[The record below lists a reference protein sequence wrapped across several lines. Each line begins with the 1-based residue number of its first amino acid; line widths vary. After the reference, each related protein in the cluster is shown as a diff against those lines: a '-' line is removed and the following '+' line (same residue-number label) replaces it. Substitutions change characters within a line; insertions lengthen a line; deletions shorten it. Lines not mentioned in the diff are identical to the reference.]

1 MTTIDTILL
10 ISLIL
15 GGVAI
20 IAYLVITKQWTQIR
34 QLAYQLM
41 LRAEKV
47 FTGINGQEKFAVV
60 LTELYDRIPPWL
72 KLFVTRRDL
81 EVMMQRW
88 YDAAKDWLDDGQING
103 STPASTPRR

>member
-10 ISLIL
+10 IALIIGAL
-15 GGVAI
+15 AVI
-20 IAYLVITKQWTQIR
+20 TYLVVTKQWTQIR

-47 FTGINGQEKFAVV
+47 FTGINGPEKFAVV

-72 KLFVTRRDL
+72 KLFITRRDL

-88 YDAAKDWLDDGQING
+88 YDAAKDWLDDGTING
-103 STPASTPRR
+103 STTASAPRR